1 MNYLEYHEL
10 TQEPF
15 SNAPVSNNFYFNSE
29 QHQRALAR
37 MMYAADNMKGLAV
50 LTGEIGTGKT
60 TLARRMLDSLPE
72 AEYEAALLVI
82 IHQNVTPN
90 WILRRIALQ
99 LGVPS
104 PSDEKNT
111 LLTQLY
117 QRLVQVYQGGRKSV
131 VLIDEAQMLKTREV
145 MEEMRGLL
153 NLEVPGR
160 KLLTFVLFGMPEL
173 DANLNLDPALRQRM
187 AVKCNLEPLDAASTD
202 SYIKHR
208 LRCSGAKKMLF
219 SPEAIRKVY
228 TYSRGVPRLINTLCD
243 NALLET
249 FMSRSSVAD
258 EKIVETVASDLGLK
272 NEYDQRANIPTMP
285 PAPAK

>member
-10 TQEPF
+10 AQEPF
-15 SNAPVSNNFYFNSE
+15 SNAPVSGGLYFSSD
-29 QHQRALAR
+29 QHQRALSR
-37 MMYAADNMKGLAV
+37 LMYAADNMKGLAV

-90 WILRRIALQ
+90 WVLRRIALQ

-111 LLTQLY
+111 LMTQLY
-117 QRLVQVYQGGRKSV
+117 QRLVQIFQAGRKAV
-131 VLIDEAQMLKTREV
+131 VLIDEAQILKTREI
-145 MEEMRGLL
+145 MEELRGLS

-160 KLLTFVLFGMPEL
+160 KLITFVLFGMVEL

-187 AVKCNLEPLDAASTD
+187 AVKVNLEPLDAASAE

-208 LRCSGAKKMLF
+208 LRVSGAKKMPF
-219 SPEAIRKVY
+219 TPEAVAKVF

-243 NALLET
+243 NALLES
-249 FMSRSSVAD
+249 FMSRAPLAD
-258 EKIVETVASDLGLK
+258 ERTIDMVAGGLGLK
-272 NEYDQRANIPTMP
+272 V
-285 PAPAK
+285 